1 MDIEEYVRRG
11 FRQGVPEET
20 LGRALADQIR
30 VYKPGEEREYAA
42 RFAQAVISEVK
53 NSTGLA
59 GDFFTFHRSGVSMGS
74 FGVGSRGTGDFFAHR
89 QIARVI
95 GKTGAAVG
103 VEEMDDAGVVEL
115 AETAQGR
122 YVVCT
127 VDGMH
132 SRLSEFPFLA
142 GFHVTRATLR
152 DVYVM
157 GARPLMLFSD
167 IHVADDGDVAKIFE
181 YTAGVTT
188 VGEMMGVPLVSG
200 STLRI
205 GGDMVLGERMT
216 GCVGTVGIAQHL
228 TPRRG
233 AAPRDV
239 IMMTEGAG
247 GGTIA
252 TAAIYSGFPDV
263 VERTINLYFLKA
275 AEALLASPAISEVH
289 AMTDVTNGGL
299 RGDAHELAHTAGCRV
314 VIEEEAVRGIAD
326 TQVQEMLDALLI
338 DYLGVS
344 LDSLLI
350 VAPGHAVS
358 AIRKVIGE
366 AGVRIEEIGRI
377 EEGIPGAYLVMDGK
391 EQDFS
396 PRFRE
401 SAYTPV
407 KKVVD
412 RHPENLEA
420 MKMAVA
426 HAADMAVAKK
436 NRVIRHLK
444 SGE

>member
-1 MDIEEYVRRG
+1 
-11 FRQGVPEET
+11 
-20 LGRALADQIR
+20 
-30 VYKPGEEREYAA
+30 
-42 RFAQAVISEVK
+42 
-53 NSTGLA
+53 
-59 GDFFTFHRSGVSMGS
+59 
-74 FGVGSRGTGDFFAHR
+74 
-89 QIARVI
+89 
-95 GKTGAAVG
+95 
-103 VEEMDDAGVVEL
+103 
-115 AETAQGR
+115 
-122 YVVCT
+122 
-127 VDGMH
+127 
-132 SRLSEFPFLA
+132 
-142 GFHVTRATLR
+142 VTRATLR

-181 YTAGVTT
+181 YTAGITT

-233 AAPRDV
+233 AVPGDV

-275 AEALLASPAISEVH
+275 AEALLESPASGDVH

-326 TQVQEMLDALLI
+326 NQVQEMLDALEI

-350 VAPGHAVS
+350 VAPGSAVS
-358 AIRKVIGE
+358 AIGKVIRE

-377 EEGIPGAYLVMDGK
+377 EEGTPGAYLVMEGK
-391 EQDFS
+391 EKDFS

-412 RHPENLEA
+412 RHPEHLEA

-426 HAADMAVAKK
+426 NAADMAVAKK